1 MSATGCFVISATK
14 FSAALENR
22 TKRPSAERP
31 GAPESAFPPKS
42 RTAGLFEINST
53 WLVCGNPL
61 AVARKRKESSS
72 GSLMASAQIAR
83 FRKIFQCLRDANLP
97 RGPRLFPIRK
107 RRLVRNR
114 KRPEWILPG
123 QLSNLF
129 VGQSGFLEFWN
140 ETFRQRSESTLFT
153 AVLLPWIIPTGIVR
167 NQNSILVLRSEQGLD
182 YPEDFFVFLFRVS
195 DGIQLDIRTAPGK
208 FFVKFQVRFGLR
220 VHPNK
225 TIFRHPEI
233 FQDIHLFSRDRSA
246 GGVTCDCNARLQ

>member
-42 RTAGLFEINST
+42 RTAGLFEINSI

-83 FRKIFQCLRDANLP
+83 FRKIFQCLRDAELP
-97 RGPRLFPIRK
+97 RDPRLLPIRN

-123 QLSNLF
+123 QLSNLL
-129 VGQSGFLEFWN
+129 VGQSGFLQFWD
-140 ETFRQRSESTLFT
+140 EAFRQRSESTLFA
-153 AVLLPWIIPTGIVR
+153 AVLLSWVVPSCVVR
-167 NQNSILVLRSEQGLD
+167 DQNSFLVLRSERVLD
-182 YPEDFFVFLFRVS
+182 YPEDFFVSLSRVS
-195 DGIQLDIRTAPGK
+195 A
-208 FFVKFQVRFGLR
+208 
-220 VHPNK
+220 
-225 TIFRHPEI
+225 
-233 FQDIHLFSRDRSA
+233 
-246 GGVTCDCNARLQ
+246 